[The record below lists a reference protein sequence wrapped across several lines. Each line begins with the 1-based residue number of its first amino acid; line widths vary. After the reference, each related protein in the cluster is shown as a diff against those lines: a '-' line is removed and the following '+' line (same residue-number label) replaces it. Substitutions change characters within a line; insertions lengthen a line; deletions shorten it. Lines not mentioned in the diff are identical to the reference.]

1 MFIECICDL
10 SPSVSYAILENHHIM
25 LKELKQKTTPNM
37 LCPKVLILTLL
48 IFGTFAKDTME
59 SMKERIEA
67 MEKKLERNMEKRIE
81 ALEVK
86 CKSTLKDLESAVETN
101 AEQIE
106 VSNYYSK

>member
-1 MFIECICDL
+1 MI
-10 SPSVSYAILENHHIM
+10 
-25 LKELKQKTTPNM
+25 
-37 LCPKVLILTLL
+37 CPKVLILTLF

-81 ALEVK
+81 ALEGK
-86 CKSTLKDLESAVETN
+86 CKSTLKNLESAVETN

-106 VSNYYSK
+106 VSNYYKYVVNSHTSTSFHFFVHLRI

>member
-1 MFIECICDL
+1 
-10 SPSVSYAILENHHIM
+10 
-25 LKELKQKTTPNM
+25 M

-59 SMKERIEA
+59 NMKERIEA

-81 ALEVK
+81 ALEGK
-86 CKSTLKDLESAVETN
+86 CKSTLKGLESAVETN